1 MKKIKITPLLLFSP
15 LSIVLYILYIRAG
28 VWTSFSHAFI
38 IGFVLIALTIL
49 IIDRSGSKQFN
60 LRKIW
65 IVETLFILLTVIL
78 FFNKCID

>member
-38 IGFVLIALTIL
+38 IGFVLIALTVL